1 MHFILLLSLNLAHAN
16 FGASQ
21 DEMDLF
27 DLGNDF
33 LSIRTFLAPA
43 FDDFWTAQF
52 GLKSLTSHLG
62 PKIRSIVKIGIVQKS
77 FYSGRSEC

>member
-1 MHFILLLSLNLAHAN
+1 MHFILLLFLNLAHAN

-33 LSIRTFLAPA
+33 LPIQNSPV
-43 FDDFWTAQF
+43 F
-52 GLKSLTSHLG
+52 GH
-62 PKIRSIVKIGIVQKS
+62 
-77 FYSGRSEC
+77 Y